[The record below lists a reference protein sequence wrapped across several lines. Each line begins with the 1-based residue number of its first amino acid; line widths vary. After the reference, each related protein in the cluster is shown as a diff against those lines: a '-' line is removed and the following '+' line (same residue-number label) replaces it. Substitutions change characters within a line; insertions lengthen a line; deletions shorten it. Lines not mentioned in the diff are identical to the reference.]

1 MIEVSGLVK
10 RYGAFEAV
18 RGVSF
23 AVGSGRI
30 VGLLGPNGAGKTTIM
45 KVLTGY
51 HRPSAGSAVLGG
63 KDVVLDPLGVKSLLG
78 YLPEGV
84 PLYLDMTVTEYL
96 CFAAAARRLPATVG
110 KAASRAAIEKALVDC
125 GLTSVAGVRMEKLSK
140 GFRQRVGLA
149 QAIVHD
155 PDILILD
162 EPTTGLDPNQIL
174 EIRSLIRSLGAEKT
188 VILSTHIL
196 QEVEALCSEVLILNE
211 GLIVAQGS
219 AAEIA
224 EGMQGEERLEC
235 AVKGAS
241 AEALDILR
249 GLPRVRSIEVLA
261 RDGISNAEAP
271 TSSIV
276 RGGERIRVVAGPG
289 DGDVVAEAV
298 FDWAAASGAKLLELR
313 RERLSMEDI
322 FVRLTREDSGR

>member
-1 MIEVSGLVK
+1 VIEVSGLVK

-18 RGVSF
+18 KGVDFS
-23 AVGSGRI
+23 VGDGKV

-45 KVLTGY
+45 KVLTAY
-51 HRPSAGSAVLGG
+51 HRPSGGMAVLDG
-63 KDVVLDPLGVKSLLG
+63 KDVVMDPVGVKSVVG

-96 CFAAAARRLPATVG
+96 DFVVESRGIPKPERKESIERAM
-110 KAASRAAIEKALVDC
+110 ASC
-125 GLTSVAGVRMEKLSK
+125 GLNGVGGVRMERLSK

-155 PDILILD
+155 PRILILD

-174 EIRSLIRSLGAEKT
+174 EIRSLILSLGSSKT

-211 GLIVAQGS
+211 GRIVAQGS

-224 EGMQGEERLEC
+224 AGMQGEDRMEC
-235 AVKGAS
+235 LVKGPLEGGTASLAAIECIRS
-241 AEALDILR
+241 AELL
-249 GLPRVRSIEVLA
+249 GSV
-261 RDGISNAEAP
+261 AP
-271 TSSIV
+271 GVT
-276 RGGERIRVVAGPG
+276 RLRVVAAHG
-289 DGDVVAEAV
+289 DGDAAAEAV
-298 FDWAAASGAKLLELR
+298 FDWAAGAGCKLLEMR

-322 FVRLTREDSGR
+322 FVRLTTEEEGR

>member
-10 RYGAFEAV
+10 RYGGFEAV

-23 AVGSGRI
+23 TVGSGRI

-51 HRPSAGSAVLGG
+51 HRPSAGEARLGG
-63 KDVVLDPLGVKSLLG
+63 KDVVMDPVGVKAIVG

-84 PLYLDMTVTEYL
+84 PLYLDMTVSEYL
-96 CFAAAARRLPATVG
+96 GFAADARGLPGTLG
-110 KAASRAAIEKALVDC
+110 KAASKAAIEKAIESC
-125 GLTSVAGVRMEKLSK
+125 GLSGVAGVRMEKLSK
-140 GFRQRVGLA
+140 GFRQRAGLA

-174 EIRSLIRSLGAEKT
+174 EIRSLIRSLGSEKT

-224 EGMQGEERLEC
+224 AGMQGEERLEC
-235 AVKGAS
+235 AVKNAGTQ
-241 AEALDILR
+241 ALAALR
-249 GLPRVRSIEVLA
+249 SLGRVRSAELA
-261 RDGISNAEAP
+261 EPAQGALA
-271 TSSIV
+271 
-276 RGGERIRVVAGPG
+276 RIRVVAGPG
-289 DGDVVAEAV
+289 DGDAVAEAI

-322 FVRLTREDSGR
+322 FVRLTREDAGK

>member
-10 RYGAFEAV
+10 RYGTFEAV

-51 HRPSAGSAVLGG
+51 HRPSAGSAILGG
-63 KDVVLDPLGVKSLLG
+63 KDVVLDPVGVKSLVG

-96 CFAAAARRLPATVG
+96 CFAAAARKMPAAIG
-110 KAASRAAIEKALVDC
+110 RAASRAAIEKALVDC
-125 GLTSVAGVRMEKLSK
+125 GLTGVAGVRMEKLSK

-149 QAIVHD
+149 QAIIHD
-155 PDILILD
+155 PAILILD

-174 EIRSLIRSLGAEKT
+174 EIRSLIRNLGSEKT

-219 AAEIA
+219 ALEIA
-224 EGMQGEERLEC
+224 AGMQGEERLEC
-235 AVKGAS
+235 AIKGAGPDALESLRGIPGVRS
-241 AEALDILR
+241 AERIDQH
-249 GLPRVRSIEVLA
+249 GQP
-261 RDGISNAEAP
+261 
-271 TSSIV
+271 
-276 RGGERIRVVAGPG
+276 GGARIRVVAGHG
-289 DGDVVAEAV
+289 DGDAVAEAV
-298 FDWAAASGAKLLELR
+298 FDWAAASGAKLLEMR

-322 FVRLTREDSGR
+322 FVRLTGEDTAR

>member
-10 RYGAFEAV
+10 RYGTFEAV

-63 KDVVLDPLGVKSLLG
+63 KDVVLDPVGVKSLVG

-84 PLYLDMTVTEYL
+84 PLYLDMTVIEYL
-96 CFAAAARRLPATVG
+96 CFVADARSLPATLG
-110 KAASRAAIEKALVDC
+110 KAASRSAIEKALVDC
-125 GLTSVAGVRMEKLSK
+125 GLTHVAGVRMEKLSK

-155 PDILILD
+155 PAILILD

-174 EIRSLIRSLGAEKT
+174 EIRSLIRNLGAEKT

-224 EGMQGEERLEC
+224 AGMQGEERLEC

-241 AEALDILR
+241 TETLAILQR
-249 GLPRVRSIEVLA
+249 ISGVRSVERLEPA
-261 RDGISNAEAP
+261 GQPA
-271 TSSIV
+271 
-276 RGGERIRVVAGPG
+276 GLRIRVVAGPG
-289 DGDVVAEAV
+289 DGDIVAEAV
-298 FDWAAASGAKLLELR
+298 FDWAAASGAKLLEMR

-322 FVRLTREDSGR
+322 FVRLTGEDSGR

>member
-10 RYGAFEAV
+10 RYGTFEAV

-23 AVGSGRI
+23 TVGSGRI

-63 KDVVLDPLGVKSLLG
+63 KDVVLDPTGVKSLVG

-96 CFAAAARRLPATVG
+96 CFAAAARSLPSTIG
-110 KAASRAAIEKALVDC
+110 KAASRAALEKALVDC

-149 QAIVHD
+149 QAIIHD
-155 PDILILD
+155 PAILILD

-174 EIRSLIRSLGAEKT
+174 EIRSLIRNLGSEKT

-219 AAEIA
+219 AADIA
-224 EGMQGEERLEC
+224 AGMQGEERLEC
-235 AVKGAS
+235 TVKGAG
-241 AEALDILR
+241 AESQALLR
-249 GLPRVRSIEVLA
+249 GIPGVRSVELIEQVGQSAGMRL
-261 RDGISNAEAP
+261 
-271 TSSIV
+271 
-276 RGGERIRVVAGPG
+276 RVVAGHG
-289 DGDVVAEAV
+289 DGDAVAEAV
-298 FDWAAASGAKLLELR
+298 FDWAAASGAKLLEMR

-322 FVRLTREDSGR
+322 FVRLTGEDAGR